1 MLGKLKKRKRRKKHG
16 FLTRIK
22 KGSLKLLQ
30 KRRAKKR
37 SSLTVSDSVHPRRGK
52 K

>member
-16 FLTRIK
+16 FLSRIK
-22 KGSLKLLQ
+22 RKAVKVLQ

-37 SSLTVSDSVHPRRGK
+37 HSLTVSDSVHPRRGK